1 MLIQWE
7 QLCGQREEH
16 LIELKLGNPSL
27 SLISLHNIQSLS
39 ALHCTL
45 RILSSQALTLFNNS
59 EFAFESQIGCSA
71 QCPESFYGAGKN
83 ARIIHGFL
91 PTSLRLEYIFQ
102 LEGKSI
108 YWIDLYIYLFRRKFS
123 LLCLAI
129 ASVCTGLGFLQP
141 VVNAFILMLLGVST
155 AIVITIT
162 IIVIIMLLGV

>member
-1 MLIQWE
+1 M
-7 QLCGQREEH
+7 
-16 LIELKLGNPSL
+16 
-27 SLISLHNIQSLS
+27 
-39 ALHCTL
+39 
-45 RILSSQALTLFNNS
+45 
-59 EFAFESQIGCSA
+59 
-71 QCPESFYGAGKN
+71 Y
-83 ARIIHGFL
+83 GFL
-91 PTSLRLEYIFQ
+91 PTSLLLEYIFQ

-155 AIVITIT
+155 AIGTIVITIT

>member
-1 MLIQWE
+1 MY
-7 QLCGQREEH
+7 
-16 LIELKLGNPSL
+16 
-27 SLISLHNIQSLS
+27 
-39 ALHCTL
+39 CTV
-45 RILSSQALTLFNNS
+45 
-59 EFAFESQIGCSA
+59 
-71 QCPESFYGAGKN
+71 SFYGAGKN

-108 YWIDLYIYLFRRKFS
+108 YWIDFYIYLFRRKFS

-155 AIVITIT
+155 AIGTIVITIT
-162 IIVIIMLLGV
+162 ITITAIIMLLGVFTIIIIILGV